1 LSSKNQK
8 HKEIQKR
15 YQKAFLIKI
24 FERNV
29 MSIEK
34 DKVNAILREFQ
45 DILKKHRPNTSELE
59 LINSKIS
66 QMTARNIEK
75 KFAATTSSSR
85 RKPPPSKPEKKKWHK
100 IKID

>member
-1 LSSKNQK
+1 
-8 HKEIQKR
+8 
-15 YQKAFLIKI
+15 
-24 FERNV
+24 
-29 MSIEK
+29 MPIEK

-45 DILKKHRPNTSELE
+45 DILKKYRPNTSELQ

-75 KFAATTSSSR
+75 QFRATSSPPA
-85 RKPPPSKPEKKKWHK
+85 RKAPPPKSIKKKWHK

>member
-1 LSSKNQK
+1 
-8 HKEIQKR
+8 
-15 YQKAFLIKI
+15 
-24 FERNV
+24 

-45 DILKKHRPNTSELE
+45 DILKKHRPNTSELQ

-75 KFAATTSSSR
+75 QFGTATSPRSR
-85 RKPPPSKPEKKKWHK
+85 RTPPPKPEKKKWHK